1 MKKEL
6 NSNFWDEN
14 QKLHSAIKS
23 KLLKVVDKAVEDLTG
38 DAEDEQIEVIDIFVT
53 GSLASIGGWHVESD
67 IDLHVVIDGADKTF
81 IEEYARLYSKWF
93 NDTYC
98 FTIKGHEIELNV
110 KVSEEQGIEGKG
122 IYDLQKDEWVAGP
135 FETTPK
141 LDPKRKEIVDKYYK
155 VLSVKITQLIDAG
168 KPIETVDKIR
178 EIVREMRKKALNGPG
193 GEKSLGN
200 LVFKK
205 LRKGG
210 DLERLSN
217 YRFNLET
224 QMYSLA

>member
-1 MKKEL
+1 VKKSL

-14 QKLHSAIKS
+14 EKLRELIKQ
-23 KLLKVVDKAVEDLTG
+23 KLLKVVDKAVEDLNG

-53 GSLASIGGWHVESD
+53 GSLASIGGWHGESD
-67 IDLHVVIDGADKTF
+67 IDLHVIIGGADKTF

-110 KVSEEQGIEGKG
+110 KVSEETGIEGKG
-122 IYDLQKDEWVAGP
+122 IYNLQTDEWIDGP

-141 LDPKRKEIVDKYYK
+141 LDYKRKEIVDKYHK
-155 VLSVKITQLIDAG
+155 IISVKISNIIEAN
-168 KPIETVDKIR
+168 KPIETVDKVR
-178 EIVREMRKKALNGPG
+178 EIIREMRKKALAGPG
-193 GEKSLGN
+193 GERSLGN

-205 LRKGG
+205 LRKNG
-210 DLERLSN
+210 DLERLSD

-224 QMYSLA
+224 ELYSL